1 MTAPSA
7 LAGFNITGNIPGLPD
22 GTQILLL
29 SAEGRTKSELAS
41 AVSDDGKF
49 VLSGEVEF
57 PSLAEMR
64 IEPTNTEVGYSI
76 DLMVENTDMTLS
88 CKSPDLLPQSWS
100 SDASMVANQANVIIK
115 GGKAQEEFSEYQAF
129 TLPAQAEAVAA
140 HRAMYFSD
148 DSKHASEEQLA
159 ALEQKMGEKEALAK
173 KMEQEFVTS
182 HPQYNISM
190 LKTIESVGSKYSMT
204 GQDLDRVLNNAKG
217 TVHAAR
223 YAELEKAVES
233 ARKYTYGTKYTDI
246 AMLDADKAKT
256 TLASHVVPG
265 IYNLFDFWAS
275 WCGPCRFAI
284 PHVRSLSK
292 QYSDMLNVC
301 SVSIDSDEAAWR
313 KAMDDEKMEWKQLWI
328 PEEMQ
333 AESLAPYEI
342 HSIPTLLLI
351 DPDGNIVYGGHD
363 PARLE
368 AILTK
373 AKK

>member
-1 MTAPSA
+1 
-7 LAGFNITGNIPGLPD
+7 
-22 GTQILLL
+22 
-29 SAEGRTKSELAS
+29 
-41 AVSDDGKF
+41 
-49 VLSGEVEF
+49 
-57 PSLAEMR
+57 
-64 IEPTNTEVGYSI
+64 
-76 DLMVENTDMTLS
+76 
-88 CKSPDLLPQSWS
+88 
-100 SDASMVANQANVIIK
+100 
-115 GGKAQEEFSEYQAF
+115 
-129 TLPAQAEAVAA
+129 
-140 HRAMYFSD
+140 
-148 DSKHASEEQLA
+148 
-159 ALEQKMGEKEALAK
+159 
-173 KMEQEFVTS
+173 
-182 HPQYNISM
+182 
-190 LKTIESVGSKYSMT
+190 MT

-368 AILTK
+368 AILTN